1 MAANEA
7 IWCRHSLAPAARLV
21 AQRGLD
27 KMAVGFTQRR
37 LHASDA
43 AE

>member
-1 MAANEA
+1 MMPKEVATT
-7 IWCRHSLAPAARLV
+7 HLYPV

-27 KMAVGFTQRR
+27 KMQFYFAAGFTQRR